1 VGESNSA
8 WGQIAGRSK
17 IVNTLIEE
25 KVANATQHATTPA
38 VATDMLRIVKA
49 HGFGKSKLPW
59 NIWAFQL
66 TQRLDRKAA
75 VLGL

>member
-17 IVNTLIEE
+17 ILHTLIEE
-25 KVANATQHATTPA
+25 KVANVTQHATTPA

-49 HGFGKSKLPW
+49 HGFGMSKQPREYMGFF
-59 NIWAFQL
+59 ID
-66 TQRLDRKAA
+66 T
-75 VLGL
+75 GI